1 MLTHSLSPDF
11 VSSVS
16 CSYCMHK
23 CTMLHVHWFVS
34 YRGQFP
40 SEPPRLLGRPLSI
53 ISDTDGIGEATA
65 GGRSMEL
72 RPKARKRDVEAYIES
87 CRTKFGCFETGG
99 PGEDLAG

>member
-1 MLTHSLSPDF
+1 MLLFSLIIN
-11 VSSVS
+11 
-16 CSYCMHK
+16 
-23 CTMLHVHWFVS
+23 
-34 YRGQFP
+34 RGQFP

-72 RPKARKRDVEAYIES
+72 RPKARKRDVEMYIES

-99 PGEDLAG
+99 PGEDLAGEYMITLP